1 MHICFQ
7 MQIKATYLFTFCLL
21 MFQGVCEGLTYK
33 EIEEKFPEDFA
44 ARDKDKYHYRYPGG
58 EVGPSVSW
66 TIWISDFMSILKQ
79 FLVCWVAFDWFDWA
93 FDSFQSLIE
102 WSCSHTRTSSLDWNQ
117 WSWSW
122 RGSRACLSCVI
133 RLLPAVCLPTSLTTG

>member
-1 MHICFQ
+1 
-7 MQIKATYLFTFCLL
+7 

-66 TIWISDFMSILKQ
+66 TI
-79 FLVCWVAFDWFDWA
+79 
-93 FDSFQSLIE
+93 
-102 WSCSHTRTSSLDWNQ
+102 
-117 WSWSW
+117 
-122 RGSRACLSCVI
+122 
-133 RLLPAVCLPTSLTTG
+133 

>member
-1 MHICFQ
+1 

-66 TIWISDFMSILKQ
+66 PI
-79 FLVCWVAFDWFDWA
+79 
-93 FDSFQSLIE
+93 
-102 WSCSHTRTSSLDWNQ
+102 
-117 WSWSW
+117 
-122 RGSRACLSCVI
+122 
-133 RLLPAVCLPTSLTTG
+133 